1 MSNEKLINFIKKHG
15 IKLATNTLNSLNQN
29 NKSKQISNHNN
40 LDIKKYEDGDRFI
53 KEMETNMAVSI
64 TNITPD
70 KMLAFV
76 EDFVSRVNEVQRF
89 CEVQETKRAEINAK
103 RDILIRQI
111 EREKEIILEYLKEA
125 FDERR
130 KCFDKLFSIV
140 DKAIENG
147 NNEQLSLA
155 LQSINILA
163 SESPFKVLSSTSA
176 TQKALKDKDHEWNY

>member
-15 IKLATNTLNSLNQN
+15 IKLATNTIKSLNSN
-29 NKSKQISNHNN
+29 NKSKRLDNSIN
-40 LDIKKYEDGDRFI
+40 LDTEKYEDGDRFI
-53 KEMETNMAVSI
+53 KEMENDMAVSI
-64 TNITPD
+64 ANITSD
-70 KMLAFV
+70 KMMNFIK
-76 EDFVSRVNEVQRF
+76 DFISRANEVQKF
-89 CEVQETKRAEINAK
+89 CEVQQTKRAEINAK
-103 RDILIRQI
+103 RDVLIGQI

-130 KCFDKLFSIV
+130 TCFDKLFSIV

-163 SESPFKVLSSTSA
+163 SESPFKVLSSISA

>member
-15 IKLATNTLNSLNQN
+15 IKLAPNTIKYLNSN
-29 NKSKQISNHNN
+29 NKSKRLVDSMT
-40 LDIKKYEDGDRFI
+40 LDTKKYEDGDNFI
-53 KEMETNMAVSI
+53 KEMENDMAVSI
-64 TNITPD
+64 ANITSD
-70 KMLAFV
+70 KMMSFIK
-76 EDFVSRVNEVQRF
+76 DFISRANEVQKF
-89 CEVQETKRAEINAK
+89 CEVQQTKRAEINAK
-103 RDILIRQI
+103 RDVLIGQI

-176 TQKALKDKDHEWNY
+176 TQKALKDKDHEWDY